1 MVEFEGAATGR
12 RAVDA
17 ASYAECTRS
26 TNDYLHWK
34 LFCISMTFGVVL
46 TLDLNASGMAE
57 LLGDAKLR
65 EQLATK

>member
-34 LFCISMTFGVVL
+34 LFCIGMTLGVL

-65 EQLATK
+65 EQLAAK